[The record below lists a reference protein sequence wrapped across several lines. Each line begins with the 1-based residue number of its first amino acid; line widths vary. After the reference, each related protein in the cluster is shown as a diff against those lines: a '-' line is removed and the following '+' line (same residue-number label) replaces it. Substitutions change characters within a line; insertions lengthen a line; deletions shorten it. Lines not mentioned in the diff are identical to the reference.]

1 MPQAESKSLG
11 PKVLQRQN
19 LWTDRNIGL
28 VELFQEFV
36 AFVVDRELMVP
47 VAYQDSLLVVGLVTK
62 DGGVPRMKDLR
73 ARMNVGKEGNK

>member
-11 PKVLQRQN
+11 PKVLQWQN

-47 VAYQDSLLVVGLVTK
+47 VAYHDSLLVVSLVTK